1 MLKNETENSRVKSN
15 GAEDIADAVAALKRG
30 EIIVFPTETLY
41 GLGVD
46 ALNGTAVDKLFHLK
60 GRDSNNPIPV
70 LVADEQMLLM
80 LVAEI
85 SNSARKLMNRFWPGP
100 LTLVLRARREIP
112 ARLLNANGGIGV
124 RISSRPIA
132 TRLVQTLGR
141 PLTATS
147 ANPSGR
153 KPARTIE
160 EAKRYFAGRISSF
173 VNGGILT
180 SKEGSTVAEVTEDSI
195 RIIREG
201 EIRASELESILSNE
215 KPRR

>member
-1 MLKNETENSRVKSN
+1 
-15 GAEDIADAVAALKRG
+15 
-30 EIIVFPTETLY
+30 
-41 GLGVD
+41 
-46 ALNGTAVDKLFHLK
+46 
-60 GRDSNNPIPV
+60 
-70 LVADEQMLLM
+70 M